1 MHLAR
6 DFTLV
11 IDAQLILAILAR
23 LASAIGFRR
32 IEQRDAPPHGVIGFL
47 RNLPPESRAAQPDA
61 ARADSRFAQGTLSNP
76 PQATESRSSGFTV
89 SGRFSKASRDK
100 AGTTEAFP
108 SLASTIS

>member
-1 MHLAR
+1 MHFAR

-11 IDAQLILAILAR
+11 IDAQLFLAILAR

-61 ARADSRFAQGTLSNP
+61 ARADSRSAQGTLFHRHR
-76 PQATESRSSGFTV
+76 EHEYRSSCLTV
-89 SGRFSKASRDK
+89 SGRFSKASLDK
-100 AGTTEAFP
+100 AGTTESFP